1 MSAHISLEG
10 VRFHYAGPPG
20 ARFELHIDSLAIDR
34 GERVAFIGPSGSGK
48 TTLLNLIAGI
58 AIPRS
63 GKVTLDGGAISSL
76 SNAERRTR
84 RIESIGMVFQEFEL
98 LEYLSSVENILLPLR
113 VGSSLCVS
121 RETRERASKLATS
134 IGVEHTLRRRPSKL
148 SQGER
153 QRIAICRALITEPTL
168 LMGDEPT
175 GNLDPAT
182 ADTTLDLLFAHA
194 TQRNATLLIVT
205 HNHAILDRFDRVV
218 DIRDLHAASNGTQSP
233 ASTAQGSPS

>member
-1 MSAHISLEG
+1 MTARIALDG

-20 ARFELHIDSLAIDR
+20 DRFELRIDALSIEE

-58 AIPRS
+58 IVPQQGTVLHGAKPIS
-63 GKVTLDGGAISSL
+63 TLADAD
-76 SNAERRTR
+76 RRAL
-84 RIESIGMVFQEFEL
+84 RIANIGMVFQEFEL
-98 LEYLSSVENILLPLR
+98 LEYLPAIENVLLPLR
-113 VGSSLCVS
+113 VGSRLRVS
-121 RETRERASKLATS
+121 RTTRDRALALS
-134 IGVEHTLRRRPSKL
+134 ESLGVTHTLKRRPSRL

-153 QRIAICRALITEPTL
+153 QRIAICRALITEPSL

-182 ADTTLDLLFAHA
+182 ADTTLDLLFDHA
-194 TQRNATLLIVT
+194 KERNATLLIVT

-218 DIRDLHAASNGTQSP
+218 DIRDLHAATLTESES
-233 ASTAQGSPS
+233 ASSQGSQP